1 MKQIQIYNISR
12 PSINPIS
19 ARYCSSFFSRFK
31 GLMLQQQLLPGF
43 GLLLVEKRDSRID
56 TTIHMFF
63 MRFDIA
69 TVWINSNYKVI
80 DVQMARRW
88 PPFYIPRSP
97 ARFILETNTQNF
109 SDFKIGDLVAF
120 KND

>member
-1 MKQIQIYNISR
+1 MKQILIHNISQ

-19 ARYCSSFFSRFK
+19 AGYCSSFFCRFK

-43 GLLLVEKRDSRID
+43 GLLLVEKRDSRVD
-56 TTIHMFF
+56 TAIHMFF

-69 TVWINSNYKVI
+69 TVWINSKFKVV

-88 PPFYIPRSP
+88 PPFYIPRTP
-97 ARFILETNTQNF
+97 ACFILETNTQNF
-109 SDFKIGDLVAF
+109 SDFKINDLVAF